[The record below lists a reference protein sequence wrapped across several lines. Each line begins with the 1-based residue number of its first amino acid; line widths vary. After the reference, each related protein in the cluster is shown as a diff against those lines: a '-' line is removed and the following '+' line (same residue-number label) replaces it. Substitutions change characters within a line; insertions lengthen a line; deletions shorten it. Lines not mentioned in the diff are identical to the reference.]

1 MSWVC
6 VFSCNLA
13 KKEHFTKLNI
23 IFVHD
28 NYLIT
33 GTMKNVISLIAALLA
48 ALTLLPGCGV
58 NTEGGSQSASGPT
71 FDEIVASRRSVRD
84 YAAGTTISEAEVRAL
99 VATAMEAPSWANTQ
113 TTRYY
118 VAMSDEKVEAV
129 KGLIG
134 GNSRNTTNAPVMIV
148 STFVKGQS
156 GFGRGNPADAVADG
170 WGAYDNGLSNA
181 YFILKAREQGFDT
194 LIMGMRDADGLR
206 QLFGIPENEQV
217 MAVISLGK
225 RASDPRRPDRKPID
239 DIVRFY

>member
-1 MSWVC
+1 
-6 VFSCNLA
+6 
-13 KKEHFTKLNI
+13 
-23 IFVHD
+23 
-28 NYLIT
+28 
-33 GTMKNVISLIAALLA
+33 MKRILIAAALA
-48 ALTLLPGCGV
+48 ALMLPQGCSV
-58 NTEGGSQSASGPT
+58 KTEGGSAADGSS

-84 YAAGTTISEAEVRAL
+84 YEAGVTISEVEVRAL
-99 VATAMEAPSWANTQ
+99 IATAMEAPSWANSQ

-118 VAMSDEKVEAV
+118 VAMSEEKVAAV
-129 KGLIG
+129 KEHIG

-156 GFGRGNPADAVADG
+156 GFGRGNAANEVGEG

-206 QLFGIPENEQV
+206 EIFAIPDTEQI

-225 RASDPRRPDRKPID
+225 RASDPRRPDRKPLDEIAK
-239 DIVRFY
+239 FY